1 MEVFMKK
8 YMLLVL
14 IFFTVFFS
22 VTAQEGMWL
31 LSQIDQ
37 LDLNKK
43 GLQIQVTDVYNKDKP
58 ALYSAVVQLG
68 GGTASFVSPDGL
80 LLTNHHVAFTALQR
94 ASSVN
99 SNYLNDGFLAQNRSD
114 EIQAPGYRALL
125 LKEMRDVTDEV
136 IAAGKNIS
144 DPTEKDKAINKKIAA
159 MTDDLEKGKDDV
171 RAVVSELY
179 NGKQYMLYIYKEFKD
194 IRIVYA
200 PPLSIG
206 KYGGETDNWMWPR
219 HTGDFSF
226 LRVYV
231 SPDGTGREYSADH
244 VPYKP
249 AVWLKVANGNLK
261 DGDFTFII
269 GFPGFTTRYRSSNS
283 VEWNFKYNYPFAI
296 RNFNEVIGILDE
308 TTKNDPA
315 GKLKVASFRTGLA
328 NVLKNYEGKVAGFD
342 KTNFLQQKLDFEK
355 AYLKWAY
362 SMPATKEKYADLI
375 SREKEQYDVIA
386 RTRDRDNVFGVL
398 QGLAG
403 TPLNIAGILYAITKE
418 KEKPESERRPGLTE
432 EAIQETKDNLQY
444 NYSNYYEAADKALMV
459 RALEMANALPQDQR
473 IKGLEYIFNDPS
485 KTIDQFVDAAFKT
498 TRLLDV
504 DYAKSLFG
512 QSSKELEALNDPF
525 INIVASLYPLSEEIR
540 KTNEVFA
547 ANVTA
552 IRKDYMDALYEWK
565 GTHLYPDADGTMRFT
580 WGPVKGYRPAD
591 AVWYYPFTT
600 LRGVVEKN
608 TGKEPFNA
616 PEGLIAL
623 YKTKDYGKWMDPRLN
638 DVPVAFLNQCDITGG
653 NSGSPVLNDKG
664 ELTGVAFDGNYEA
677 MISDWQYDYDLQRCI
692 AVDIDYVLFVTDKF
706 GKAGFILDEMGVK
719 H

>member
-1 MEVFMKK
+1 
-8 YMLLVL
+8 
-14 IFFTVFFS
+14 
-22 VTAQEGMWL
+22 MWL
-31 LSQIDQ
+31 LSQIGQ

-43 GLQIQVTDVYNKDKP
+43 GLQIQVNDIYSKDKP
-58 ALYSAVVQLG
+58 ALYNAVVQLG

-80 LLTNHHVAFTALQR
+80 LLTNHHVAYTALQR

-99 SNYLNDGFLAQNRSD
+99 SNFLNDGFLARNRSD
-114 EIQAPGYRALL
+114 EIQASGYRALL
-125 LKEMRDVTDEV
+125 LTDMRDVTSEV
-136 IAAGKNIS
+136 TAAGKGIV
-144 DPTEKDKAINKKIAA
+144 DPTERDKAINKKIAG
-159 MTDDLEKGKDDV
+159 MTEELEKGKDDV
-171 RAVVSELY
+171 RAIVSELF
-179 NGKQYMLYIYKEFKD
+179 NGKQYMLYVYKEFKD
-194 IRIVYA
+194 IRIVYS

-231 SPDGTGREYSADH
+231 SPDGTGKEFSAEN

-249 AVWLKVANGNLK
+249 KVWLKVAKDNLK
-261 DGDFTFII
+261 DGDFNFII

-283 VEWNFKYNYPFAI
+283 VAWNFKYNYPFAI
-296 RNFNEVIGILDE
+296 VNFNEVINILDE

-315 GKLKVASFRTGLA
+315 GKLKVASFRAGLA
-328 NVLKNYEGKVAGFD
+328 NVLKNYEGKVAGFE
-342 KTNFLQQKLDFEK
+342 KTDFLQEKLDFEK
-355 AYLKWAY
+355 EYLKWAN
-362 SMPATKEKYADLI
+362 STPSAKEKYGNII
-375 SREKEQYDVIA
+375 SKEKEQYDVIA
-386 RTRDRDNVFGVL
+386 KTKERDNVFGIL

-403 TPLNIAGILYAITKE
+403 TQLNIAGIIYGIARE
-418 KEKPESERRPGLTE
+418 KEKPESERQPGFNE
-432 EAIQETKDNLQY
+432 EAIQETIDNLQY
-444 NYSNYYEAADKALMV
+444 NYSNYFEAADKAILE
-459 RALEMANALPQDQR
+459 RALNMANSLPPDQR
-473 IKGLEYIFNDPS
+473 IKGIDYIFNDKS
-485 KTIDQFVDAAFKT
+485 KTISQFVDDAFKT
-498 TRLLDV
+498 SKLLDV

-512 QSSKELEALNDPF
+512 KSSKELEALNDPF
-525 INIVASLYPLSEEIR
+525 IKMTANLYPLSEEIR

-552 IRKDYMDALYEWK
+552 IRKDYIDALFAWK
-565 GTHLYPDADGTMRFT
+565 GTNLYPDADGTMRLT

-616 PEGLIAL
+616 PAGLVDL
-623 YKTKDYGKWMDPRLN
+623 YKKKDLGIWMDPALK

-653 NSGSPVLNDKG
+653 NSGSPVLNAKG
-664 ELTGVAFDGNYEA
+664 ELVGVAFDGNYEA

-692 AVDIDYVLFVTDKF
+692 SVDIHYVLFVTDKF
-706 GKAGFILDEMGVK
+706 GNAGFLLDEMGVA

>member
-1 MEVFMKK
+1 MKK
-8 YMLLVL
+8 YVLL
-14 IFFTVFFS
+14 IFVSFLMIFS
-22 VTAQEGMWL
+22 VSAQEGMWL
-31 LSQIDQ
+31 LSQIGQ

-43 GLQIQVTDVYNKDKP
+43 GLQIQVTDIYSKDKP
-58 ALYSAVVQLG
+58 ALYNAVVQLG

-80 LLTNHHVAFTALQR
+80 LLTNHHVAYTALQR

-99 SNYLNDGFLAQNRSD
+99 SNYLNDGFLARNRPD
-114 EIQAPGYRALL
+114 EIKASGYQALL
-125 LKEMRDVTDEV
+125 ITDMRDVTAEV
-136 IAAGKNIS
+136 TAAGKGIA
-144 DPTEKDKAINKKIAA
+144 DPTERDKAINKKIAA
-159 MTDDLEKGKDDV
+159 MTDEIEKGKDDV

-179 NGKQYMLYIYKEFKD
+179 NGKQYMLYVYKEFKD
-194 IRIVYA
+194 IRIVYS

-231 SPDGTGREYSADH
+231 APDGTGKEYSADN

-249 AVWLKVANGNLK
+249 AVWLKVANTNLK
-261 DGDFTFII
+261 DGDFSFII

-283 VEWNFKYNYPFAI
+283 VEWNFKYSYPFTI
-296 RNFNEVIGILDE
+296 KNFNEIIDILDE

-315 GKLKVASFRTGLA
+315 GKLKVASLRTGLA
-328 NVLKNYEGKVAGFD
+328 NTLKNYEGKVAGFE
-342 KTNFLQQKLDFEK
+342 KTNFLQEKLDFEK
-355 AYLKWAY
+355 EYLKWAN
-362 SMPATKEKYADLI
+362 STPATKEKYGTII
-375 SREKEQYDVIA
+375 SKEKEQYDVIA
-386 RTRDRDNVFGVL
+386 KTRERDNVFGIL

-403 TPLNIAGILYAITKE
+403 TPLNIASIIYSIAKE
-418 KEKPESERRPGLTE
+418 KEKPESERQPGFSE
-432 EAIQETKDNLQY
+432 EGIQETINNLQY
-444 NYSNYYEAADKALMV
+444 NYSSYYEAADKALLERTLKMV
-459 RALEMANALPQDQR
+459 HALPSDQR

-485 KTIDQFVDAAFKT
+485 KTIGQFVDDAFKT
-498 TRLLDV
+498 TRLLDME
-504 DYAKSLFG
+504 YAKSLFG
-512 QSSKELEALNDPF
+512 KSSKELEALNDPF
-525 INIVASLYPLSEEIR
+525 IQMTANLYPLSEEIQ
-540 KTNEVFA
+540 KTTEVFA

-552 IRKDYMDALYEWK
+552 IRKDYLDALYEWK
-565 GTHLYPDADGTMRFT
+565 GTNLYPDANGTMRFT

-616 PEGLIAL
+616 PDGLIEL
-623 YKTKDYGKWMDPRLN
+623 YRKKDYGRWMDPLLK

-653 NSGSPVLNDKG
+653 NSGSPVLNAKG

-692 AVDIDYVLFVTDKF
+692 AVDINYVLFVTDKF
-706 GKAGFILDEMGVK
+706 GHAGFILDEMGVE